1 MSGLS
6 NAFDRRFARLAF
18 ARRIPLRQILVRAKR
33 YARVRLFGAS
43 APPLPDYRLLPSAL
57 LPRAIL
63 PPHAES
69 VERVPQGWLFTFL
82 GRTIAMPD
90 RIDWT
95 APSLDPADQLWRMN
109 LHYMEYLPRLSPVD
123 GGAAIAQWIENNP
136 ISAPGA
142 LSGGWNVYALSI
154 RVVMWLQFLARPD
167 VELTARERDIVSG
180 SLASQFAYL
189 RANPETD
196 IGGNHLVRNVR
207 ALIWGAACAEG
218 FGAAQLR
225 AAGLT
230 LLRKVLATQILPD
243 GAHFELSPSYHCQV
257 LGDLIACRHALGTDA
272 PASLETAIAAMLKAA
287 SLLTHRDGMVAQFGD
302 SGLSMAPTLAE
313 LRDAASPGEAAT
325 ATLPVTGILADAG
338 FACWGSARLSLIAKF
353 GRLAADDLPAHGHCD
368 TGSFEICTNVGRL
381 FVDQGVDV
389 YIAGERRD
397 ASRRAANHN
406 VTVAGDGRMAGFF
419 GAFRLGWRPTI
430 AGVAKIGDD
439 GLKLTVTHD
448 GFREASG
455 GLAVTRELRCD
466 GEQVEIEDT
475 LTPPPCEPV
484 STGFLLHPD
493 CQAAIV
499 PGGCRIEGAGS
510 PSMLAGGGTW
520 RVVEAEWWPDMGRR
534 HVTTRVI
541 CDWPAGAARNRFVLF
556 LPDTVSGAQ

>member
-1 MSGLS
+1 MSGLW
-6 NAFDRRFARLAF
+6 NAFDRRFARIAF
-18 ARRIPLRQILVRAKR
+18 ARRIPLRQMLVRLLR
-33 YARVRLFGAS
+33 HARVRLFGAS

-69 VERVPQGWLFTFL
+69 AKRVPQGWLFTFL
-82 GRTIAMPD
+82 GRTIAMPE

-123 GGAAIAQWIENNP
+123 GRAAIAQWIEGNP
-136 ISAPGA
+136 VSAPGA
-142 LSGGWNVYALSI
+142 LSGGWNAYALSI
-154 RVVMWLQFLARPD
+154 RVVMWLQFLGRPD
-167 VELTARERDIVSG
+167 VELTVGERDAVAG
-180 SLASQFAYL
+180 SLASQFEYL

-207 ALIWGAACAEG
+207 AMIWGAACAKG
-218 FGAAQLR
+218 SGAVRLR
-225 AAGLT
+225 ATGLT
-230 LLRKVLATQILPD
+230 LLQRVLTTQILPD
-243 GAHFELSPSYHCQV
+243 GTHFELSPSYHCQV
-257 LGDLIACRHALGTDA
+257 LGDLIACRHALGADA
-272 PASLETAIAAMLKAA
+272 PASLEAAIAAMLKAA

-313 LRDAASPGEAAT
+313 LFDAARPSEAA
-325 ATLPVTGILADAG
+325 ALPGAGILPDAG
-338 FACWGSARLSLIAKF
+338 FACWDAGHLSLIAKF

-368 TGSFEICTNVGRL
+368 TGSFEICTDAGRL

-389 YIAGERRD
+389 YIAGDQRD

-419 GAFRLGWRPTI
+419 GAFRLGWRPAI
-430 AGVAKIGDD
+430 AGAAKIDDD
-439 GLKLTVTHD
+439 GLNLTVTHN

-455 GLAVTRELRCD
+455 GLAVTRQLHCD
-466 GEQVEIEDT
+466 GKQVTIEDS
-475 LTPPPCEPV
+475 LARHPCEAV

-499 PGGCRIEGAGS
+499 PGGCRIDGAGAS
-510 PSMLAGGGTW
+510 WLLAGGGTW

-534 HVTTRVI
+534 HAATRVI

-556 LPDTVSGAQ
+556 LADTVSGAQ